1 LEANLFLKFVKVIKT
16 EAGSLIVRHLQ
27 LVFIS
32 VTIAILIAV
41 PSGILLTRPRFKS
54 WSSKTMTFFNVAQGL
69 PSLAVVAIFLPIM
82 GIGFL
87 PSIIALTVYALLPIL
102 RNTIAGINSIN
113 PDIIES
119 ARGMGMPSQ
128 KVLFSIEIPLALPVI
143 IAGIQTSAVVTVGT
157 AVIAD
162 LIGGGGLGRLIFTG
176 ISMFDP
182 VKILAG
188 SILAAIIAIAID
200 QGFDLVHKKVLT
212 PYKGV
217 RK

>member
-1 LEANLFLKFVKVIKT
+1 METNVFMEFINVLKT
-16 EAGSLIVRHLQ
+16 DAGPQIIRHLQ
-27 LVFIS
+27 LVFTS
-32 VTIAILIAV
+32 VFTAIIIALPA
-41 PSGILLTRPRFKS
+41 GIVLTRPRFKA
-54 WSSKTMTFFNVAQGL
+54 WSSKILAFFNVAQGL

-102 RNTIAGINSIN
+102 RNTIAGINSID
-113 PDIIES
+113 PDIIEA
-119 ARGMGMPSQ
+119 ARGMGMPGK
-128 KVLFSIEIPLALPVI
+128 KVLLSIELPLALPVI
-143 IAGIQTSAVVTVGT
+143 TAGIQTSAVVTVGT

-188 SILAAIIAIAID
+188 SVLAALIAIALD
-200 QGFDLVHKKVLT
+200 QSFDLIHKRVLT

-217 RK
+217 KQ